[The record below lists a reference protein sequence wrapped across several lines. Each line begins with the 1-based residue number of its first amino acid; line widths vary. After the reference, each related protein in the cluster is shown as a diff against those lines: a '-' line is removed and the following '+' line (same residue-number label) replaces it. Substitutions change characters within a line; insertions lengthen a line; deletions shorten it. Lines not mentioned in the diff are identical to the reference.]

1 MCEASCAWLKTTQ
14 SVNFCHFKPSGRKLI
29 TRLCPA
35 LLLPAHQFLNCHF
48 SAFMQTVCHC
58 LTTRQVCLRTK
69 LYTVQQWIVLGG
81 LNREAWSVMTWWCS
95 WCCYDWV
102 NASSLC
108 VMLLEF
114 EIMLDCATHTAA
126 ETGIFHGHSITV
138 CFLILVRTMSLHQI
152 PKQLKWCSLFWLW
165 SFFPWGYHLDFH
177 GLGLETKV
185 FCCFWKISINCWWL
199 FVLWVH
205 QAVLF
210 VAGSYHIIGCQDIL
224 AFSAPVFN

>member
-14 SVNFCHFKPSGRKLI
+14 SVNFSHFKPSGRKLI

-35 LLLPAHQFLNCHF
+35 LLLPAHQFLNCYI

-58 LTTRQVCLRTK
+58 LTTQQVCLRTK

-81 LNREAWSVMTWWCS
+81 LNSEAWGVMTWWCS

-114 EIMLDCATHTAA
+114 EIMLDCNTHSSWNRYFSWPLHNGLFPDPGENDVT
-126 ETGIFHGHSITV
+126 SPNSKTV
-138 CFLILVRTMSLHQI
+138 EMMQSFLAVELFSLRV
-152 PKQLKWCSLFWLW
+152 SFGFSWLG
-165 SFFPWGYHLDFH
+165 FGD
-177 GLGLETKV
+177 
-185 FCCFWKISINCWWL
+185 
-199 FVLWVH
+199 
-205 QAVLF
+205 
-210 VAGSYHIIGCQDIL
+210 
-224 AFSAPVFN
+224 